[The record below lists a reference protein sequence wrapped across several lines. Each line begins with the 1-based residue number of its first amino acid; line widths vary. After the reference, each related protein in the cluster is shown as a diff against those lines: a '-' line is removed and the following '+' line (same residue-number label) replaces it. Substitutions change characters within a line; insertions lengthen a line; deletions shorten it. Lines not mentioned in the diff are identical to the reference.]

1 MTDYKQILTPTNRD
15 SGQGEMFVPFGP
27 LIAYQCLSE
36 DTVKELNRICD
47 DHVKGK
53 HKLSDHSNTLVGKV
67 REELSMPDE
76 GASLVM
82 DEIGVLLDN
91 YLKVSDARLRLS
103 EVKSHINLKT
113 RPGVNAWYVRQFAGD
128 YNPIHQHTKCDFS
141 CIGFLKIP
149 NHLER
154 EWEREDEKL
163 GQNATNKSV
172 SQGLTQFVSGDG
184 SKDWT
189 LNGFYLK
196 PKAGDFWLFPAHLQH
211 MVWPFKGKG
220 ERRSFSMNI
229 ALDER
234 RMTGEII
241 E

>member
-154 EWEREDEKL
+154 EWERRQDEI
-163 GQNATNKSV
+163 
-172 SQGLTQFVSGDG
+172 
-184 SKDWT
+184 
-189 LNGFYLK
+189 
-196 PKAGDFWLFPAHLQH
+196 LQ
-211 MVWPFKGKG
+211 KNC
-220 ERRSFSMNI
+220 S
-229 ALDER
+229 
-234 RMTGEII
+234 
-241 E
+241 